1 LNERQLPFQANEA
14 RTRGPGEASV
24 AELID
29 RADAIGSLAR
39 ESALETENQRHVSAE
54 LVGKMRDAE
63 LFRVMQPKRFG
74 GFEYGYDVFV
84 ELVARISAGD
94 GSTGWVYSLGAVHPW
109 LIACYP
115 EEAQQEVWSQNGD
128 AIAAVSYAPV
138 GKAVCEQDGYRLT
151 GRFSFASGV
160 DNANWSILA
169 GMLPLAEGPKP
180 GFFLVPRAQFSIHD
194 DWFTMGLAGTGSK
207 TIVVEDQFVPAY
219 RTVTFADMLTGKGP
233 GTASNPNPL
242 YRQPMLA
249 VVPHCLVA
257 PALGMARGALAAFV
271 EQAAGRTTRGAVA
284 GGNSKM
290 SEFISVQ
297 MRVAEATASID
308 AAELMIQRDVR
319 ETLSMAETDQADV
332 KLRMRNRLTHSFA
345 TKLLVQAVDALFLAA
360 GGSALHLQHPIQRFW
375 RDIHAASSHIS
386 LNWDSVSA
394 MYGQHVFGLEPRG
407 QY

>member
-1 LNERQLPFQANEA
+1 MPLSVVQDAKM
-14 RTRGPGEASV
+14 RTPGKPTV
-24 AELID
+24 AELIE
-29 RADAIGSLAR
+29 RARAVGSLAR
-39 ESALETENQRHVSAE
+39 EQALATENQRHVSVE
-54 LVGKMRDAE
+54 LVGKMRDFE
-63 LFRVMQPKRFG
+63 LFRVMQPTRFG

-84 ELVARISAGD
+84 QLVAEVAAGD

-115 EEAQQEVWSQNGD
+115 EEGQQEVWSLDRD
-128 AIAAVSYAPV
+128 AIAAVSYAPT
-138 GKAVCEQDGYRLT
+138 GKAVPVRDGYRLT

-160 DNANWSILA
+160 DNANWGIVG
-169 GMLPLAEGPKP
+169 GMLPLEDGPKP
-180 GFFLVPRAQFSIHD
+180 GFFLIPSSQFSIHD

-219 RTVTFADMLTGKGP
+219 RTVTFAEMLTGNGP
-233 GTASNPNPL
+233 GTLTNPNPL

-257 PALGMARGALAAFV
+257 PALGMARGALDAFKG
-271 EQAAGRTTRGAVA
+271 QAAGRTTRGAVA
-284 GGNSKM
+284 GGNNKM
-290 SEFISVQ
+290 SEFITVQ

-308 AAELMIQRDVR
+308 AAELMIYRDIS
-319 ETLSMAETDQADV
+319 ETLATVTSGKSVDV

-345 TKLLVQAVDALFLAA
+345 TKLLVQAVDAMFLAA
-360 GGSALHLQHPIQRFW
+360 GGSALGLQHPVQRFW
-375 RDIHAASSHIS
+375 RDIHAAASHIS

>member
-1 LNERQLPFQANEA
+1 MAVSAIQDVRMRSSAKP
-14 RTRGPGEASV
+14 SV
-24 AELID
+24 AELIE
-29 RADAIGSLAR
+29 RARAIGVVAR
-39 ESALETENQRHVSAE
+39 EKALETEQRRHVSAE
-54 LVGKMRDAE
+54 LIGMMRDAE
-63 LFRVMQPKRFG
+63 LFRLMQPERFG

-84 ELVARISAGD
+84 ELVAAIGAGD

-115 EEAQQEVWSQNGD
+115 DEAQKEVWSQDRD
-128 AIAAVSYAPV
+128 AIAAVSYAPT
-138 GKAVCEQDGYRLT
+138 GKAVPDKDGYRLT

-160 DNANWSILA
+160 DNANWGIVG
-169 GMLPLAEGPKP
+169 GMLPLKEGPKP
-180 GFFLVPRAQFSIHD
+180 GFFLIPRSQFSIHD

-219 RTVTFADMLTGKGP
+219 RTVTFADMLIGNGP
-233 GTASNPNPL
+233 GTATNPNPL

-257 PALGMARGALAAFV
+257 PALGMARGALEAFK
-271 EQAAGRTTRGAVA
+271 EQVAGRTTRGAVA
-284 GGNSKM
+284 GGNNKM
-290 SEFISVQ
+290 SEFVTIQ

-308 AAELMIQRDVR
+308 AAGLMIHRDIR
-319 ETLSMAETDQADV
+319 ETLSIIESGKPADV
-332 KLRMRNRLTHSFA
+332 NLRMRNRLTHSFA

-360 GGSALHLQHPIQRFW
+360 GGSALGLQHPVQRFW
-375 RDIHAASSHIS
+375 RDIHAVSSHIS

-394 MYGQHVFGLEPRG
+394 MYGQHVFGLEPKG

>member
-1 LNERQLPFQANEA
+1 MAVSAIQDV
-14 RTRGPGEASV
+14 RTRSLARPSV
-24 AELID
+24 AELIE
-29 RADAIGSLAR
+29 RARKIGVVAR
-39 ESALETENQRHVSAE
+39 EKALETEQRRHVSAE
-54 LVGKMRDAE
+54 LIGMMRDAE
-63 LFRVMQPKRFG
+63 LFRLMQPERFG

-84 ELVARISAGD
+84 ELVAAIGAGD

-115 EEAQQEVWSQNGD
+115 DEAQNEVWSQDRD
-128 AIAAVSYAPV
+128 AIAAVSYAPT
-138 GKAVCEQDGYRLT
+138 GKAVPDKDGYRLT

-160 DNANWSILA
+160 DNANWGIVG
-169 GMLPLAEGPKP
+169 GMMPLKEGPKP
-180 GFFLVPRAQFSIHD
+180 GFFLVPRSQFSIHD

-219 RTVTFADMLTGKGP
+219 RTVTFADMLIGNGP
-233 GTASNPNPL
+233 GTATNSNPL

-257 PALGMARGALAAFV
+257 PALGMARGALEAFK
-271 EQAAGRTTRGAVA
+271 EQVAGRTTRGAVA
-284 GGNSKM
+284 GGNNKM
-290 SEFISVQ
+290 SEFVTIQ

-308 AAELMIQRDVR
+308 AAGLMIHRDIR
-319 ETLSMAETDQADV
+319 DTLSIIESGKPADV
-332 KLRMRNRLTHSFA
+332 NLRMRNRLTHSFA

-360 GGSALHLQHPIQRFW
+360 GGSALGLQHPVQRFW
-375 RDIHAASSHIS
+375 RDIHAVSSHIS

-394 MYGQHVFGLEPRG
+394 MYGQHVFGLEPKG